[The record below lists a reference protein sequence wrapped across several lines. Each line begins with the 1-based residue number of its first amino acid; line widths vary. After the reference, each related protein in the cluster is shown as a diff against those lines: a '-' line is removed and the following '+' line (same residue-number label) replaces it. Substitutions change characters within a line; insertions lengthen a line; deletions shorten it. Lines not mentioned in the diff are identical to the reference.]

1 MKINRLNAIEQYI
14 INQETVSIDELCA
27 VFEVSKN
34 TIRRDLNEL
43 EARGHIS
50 KVYGGVTVAK
60 DSDVVPLL
68 VRNSINQDGKER
80 IGKIASREVAD
91 GDTIFVDSGSTTP
104 CILKHLKNK
113 KKITVVTHSLTA
125 MQEAAKYENLN
136 LISLGGVYNP
146 STGSFLGLSTL
157 NSLGE
162 LKIKKAFMAATG
174 VSINGGM
181 SNMTFLEGELKRG
194 VVERSSSI
202 YLMADTSK
210 IGRDATVSYCRLKDI
225 TAFITE
231 ACPPEMYLEFFRNHG
246 IQVAWE

>member
-162 LKIKKAFMAATG
+162 LKIKKAFM
-174 VSINGGM
+174 
-181 SNMTFLEGELKRG
+181 EGELKRG